1 MKLVMVVYS
10 GSRPQTVTRLLEAHD
25 VRGWTEFA
33 GAHGVGASGRRES
46 TRAWPGDAAV
56 FFSIVDAAHADELA
70 TALEAESVGLPAGE
84 RLHAAVMPVERFF

>member
-56 FFSIVDAAHADELA
+56 FFSIVAAARAEALADALA
-70 TALEAESVGLPAGE
+70 AEAGALPVGE
-84 RLHAAVMPVERFF
+84 RLHAAVMPVDSFF